1 MTPEDAL
8 PERRLMQAIILNA
21 IGDATGRKSDC
32 RRPNQV
38 ENDRRDAIRWFA
50 EAGFDFRRVCEFAGM
65 HPDMVRRLALDFI
78 ASAEPMPRVARN
90 TSTVRRRPR
99 SPATERLAA

>member
-1 MTPEDAL
+1 MITKEAL

-38 ENDRRDAIRWFA
+38 ANDQRDALRWFA
-50 EAGFDFRRVCEFAGM
+50 EAGPDFRRVCEFAGM
-65 HPDMVRRLALDFI
+65 HPDVVRRLALDFI

-99 SPATERLAA
+99 LQPTERLAA